1 MINNR
6 GFTIVELLIVMVVI
20 AILAAIS
27 IVAYNGIQERAT
39 NSRRLSDVKT
49 IEKALELYKND
60 KGFYPTAQ
68 SNTTGGWE
76 RSSINPDN
84 FIQELKNTKII
95 GKVPVDPINS
105 APNGPTGAENTFTG
119 YAYYSYPAGYYGCT
133 VPMYILKI
141 EAPGKSILKESPGLN
156 CTPVSNPTY
165 GSGGT
170 GTLYFRGYG
179 F

>member
-1 MINNR
+1 MIKQH
-6 GFTIVELLIVMVVI
+6 GFTIVELLIVIVVI

-27 IVAYNGIQERAT
+27 IVAYNGSQERSI
-39 NSRRLSDVKT
+39 NSRRLSDVRT
-49 IEKALELYKND
+49 IEKALELYKTQI
-60 KGFYPTAQ
+60 GSYPTAQ

-76 RSSINPDN
+76 RSSINPGN
-84 FIQELKNTKII
+84 FIQALKTQKII
-95 GKVPVDPINS
+95 DTVPVDPVNS
-105 APNGPTGAENTFTG
+105 APNGSTGAENTFTG

-133 VPMYILKI
+133 VPMYVLKI
-141 EAPGKSILKESPGLN
+141 EAPGKSMLKESPGLN

-170 GTLYFRGYG
+170 GILYFKGYG